1 MRHPVSAGARRRWYL
16 SCLKHNGIR
25 YDERINFSN
34 VRIPRI
40 FWPHL
45 QVNNSQKHHELDIDS
60 QSHTT
65 YRTEPSPQLRAKQRD
80 AEQPRTSLQDELP
93 QTTATCK
100 VRRRQHRETGRLR
113 DSISQKR
120 NVHKSTRVKSR
131 LRWKLSSSPASS
143 SCADEQDRTEPK
155 RNTKPSRE
163 TTQSDRP
170 TAVAKTRTDAKT
182 RTSRK
187 SRPEPATRP
196 TASIWS
202 RAFSVERNRGNMR

>member
-16 SCLKHNGIR
+16 SCLKHNRIR

-34 VRIPRI
+34 VRIPRS

-65 YRTEPSPQLRAKQRD
+65 YRTEPSAQLRAKQRD

-143 SCADEQDRTEPK
+143 SCADEQDRTET
-155 RNTKPSRE
+155 RRHS
-163 TTQSDRP
+163 P

-187 SRPEPATRP
+187 SRPEPATQP